1 MVLESNSN
9 ASRKYFSLF
18 NNLRCRMAATR
29 ARV

>member
-9 ASRKYFSLF
+9 ASRKYPNNF
-18 NNLRCRMAATR
+18 NNLRCRMTAMP